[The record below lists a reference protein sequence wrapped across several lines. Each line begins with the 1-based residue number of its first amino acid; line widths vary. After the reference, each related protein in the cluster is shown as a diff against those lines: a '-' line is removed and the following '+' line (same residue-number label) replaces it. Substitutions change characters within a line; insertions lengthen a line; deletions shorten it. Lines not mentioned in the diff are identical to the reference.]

1 MKKLLLVL
9 AAAFAMVACQTDLNE
24 VNVESGLVDVTFEVG
39 APAARAYSDV
49 TTATRLQYAIYDE
62 DGNELTALT
71 KRNETI
77 NLTKRVELK
86 LVTGNTYTAIF
97 WAAAPN
103 APYSV
108 DWATGTMTVDY
119 SAAVCNDENRDAF
132 YKRHTF
138 KVTGAQ
144 TETIELKRPFAQLNI
159 GTNDYEAATNAGYT
173 PTHSAVT
180 VKNVYTTLDLWE
192 GAVDG
197 ETEVNFATAEIKK
210 DEKFP
215 VNGYQYLAMNYLLV
229 ATEKTVVDVE
239 FTYTDGADAKTRTVG
254 SVPVQRN
261 YRTNIYGQL
270 LTSDV
275 DINVEIKPEYD
286 GEHEVESGNFSY
298 VDDVVSLQ
306 AAIDSAPANEVTT
319 IYLSEDIDL
328 NATRALGYITRVEN
342 GSNIVIDGQ
351 GHTFKGGIRIV
362 GQSDKKSETTVIRN
376 INFFTE
382 QNEIDFIASAD
393 FGYGNNYW
401 RYANN
406 VTVENCTFT
415 AATLSADPEVVG
427 VRFNKA
433 YNVTVKN
440 CEGTNLHSLA
450 QFQSNDTAIVLEGL
464 KAVNCKNGISLGTT
478 KKVTING
485 LEIDAKEYGIRVDGN
500 SLQSNTRCSL
510 SLKNA
515 TIAAAQPI
523 VARKVTAGYNLSL
536 GENVVLNSS
545 ELHQV
550 VFTTTSD
557 DVRPY
562 VAPAADKYTYSS
574 EADFIVFPVIGNAD
588 SKVAEGLYY
597 VSATKTFW
605 VANAEGLIAVSADGT
620 IKARHTVELI
630 ADIDLAG
637 KEFNGLRTFF
647 PEEGTTFDGKGHTV
661 SNWTNE
667 SGASDMGFIR
677 EWVGPVK
684 NVTIKNATLKT
695 SGRSAIVAAKIYG
708 NIENCHVV
716 DCNIVDTY
724 WACGLIAGLYNA
736 GKIQDCTVT
745 GSYVESNGGAGGI
758 VGVINESNGNRGVN
772 NCSVC
777 NTTVNNKG
785 AYGEGYSGGLIC
797 GMINVNNATIEF
809 KGNTYENNTKLGKY
823 VGDLYYNAE
832 GNTIVTE

>member
-24 VNVESGLVDVTFEVG
+24 VNVKSGLVDVTFEVG
-39 APAARAYSDV
+39 TPTRAYSDGK
-49 TTATRLQYAIYDE
+49 TATRLQYAIYDE
-62 DGNELTALT
+62 NGDELTALT
-71 KRNETI
+71 KTDATI
-77 NLTKRVELK
+77 NITATVELK
-86 LVTGNTYTAIF
+86 LVTGNSYTAIF
-97 WAAAPN
+97 WADNDAAP
-103 APYSV
+103 YTV
-108 DWATGTMTVDY
+108 DFGAKTMTVDY
-119 SAAVCNDENRDAF
+119 TGVACNDENLDAF
-132 YKRHTF
+132 YAIHPFTVK
-138 KVTGAQ
+138 GAQ

-159 GTNDYEAATNAGYT
+159 GTNDYVASANAGYT
-173 PTHSAVT
+173 PDQSYVKVT
-180 VKNVYTTLDLWE
+180 KIYNTLNLWS
-192 GAVDG
+192 GAVSN
-197 ETEVNFATAEIKK
+197 EVAAEFAYADIKK
-210 DEKFP
+210 DEVFP
-215 VNGYQYLAMNYLLV
+215 VAGYEYLAMNYLLV
-229 ATEKTVVDVE
+229 NEKETVDVE
-239 FTYTDGADAKTRTVG
+239 FAYKETLTNDAKTRIVG

-275 DINVEIKPEYD
+275 EINVEIKPEYKD
-286 GEHEVESGNFSY
+286 EHNVESGNFSY

-328 NATRALGYITRVEN
+328 NATRALGYVTRVEN

-351 GHTFKGGIRIV
+351 GHTIKGGIRIV
-362 GQSDKKSETTVIRN
+362 GQSDNKSETTVIRN

-393 FGYGNNYW
+393 FDYGDNYW

-415 AATLSADPEVVG
+415 AATLSADPKVVG

-523 VARKVTAGYNLSL
+523 VARKVTAGYNLTL

-695 SGRSAIVAAKIYG
+695 NGRSAIVAAKIYG

-716 DCNIVDTY
+716 DCKIVDTY

-736 GKIQDCTVT
+736 GKIQNCTVT
-745 GSYVESNGGAGGI
+745 DSSVKSNGGVGGI
-758 VGVINESNGNRGVN
+758 VGVINETAGTRGVY
-772 NCSVC
+772 NCTVA
-777 NTTVNNKG
+777 NTTVHNTG
-785 AYGEGYSGGLIC
+785 VYGEGYSAALVC
-797 GMINVNNATIEF
+797 GMINISNSTVEL
-809 KGNTYENNTKLGKY
+809 KGNTLENNTKEGKY
-823 VGDLYYNAE
+823 VGDLYYDAN
-832 GNTIVTE
+832 GNTVVVE